1 MNHDHHGHK
10 HQGHH
15 HHVPTN
21 FGRAFIIGISLNVAF
36 VLAEV
41 VAGFAFESVSLLADA
56 GHNLSDVLGL
66 LLAFAAFRVADA
78 KPSPRFTFGFGS
90 WTILASSI
98 NGVLLLFAVSAI
110 CWEAIGRFWSPA
122 DVHGPGIILIA
133 LIGVVVN
140 GVTAALFFGGRA
152 HDLNIK
158 GAYLHM
164 LADTLVSV
172 GVALGG
178 VAILLT
184 GLNWIDPIV
193 SLVIAL
199 VIFYSTWGLLRDSIK
214 LLSHGVP
221 ESIDIEELSSA
232 IEALPEIESIHDLH
246 VWALSTTKTALTVH
260 VVSGTDNPQAM
271 LTMLNHLFNREF
283 GVRHATVQI
292 ETPDQQFDCQLVS
305 DCSG

>member
-1 MNHDHHGHK
+1 MNHDHHGHGL
-10 HQGHH
+10 HGHD

-66 LLAFAAFRVADA
+66 LLAFAAFRIADA
-78 KPSPRFTFGFGS
+78 KPSQRFTFGFGS
-90 WTILASSI
+90 STILASSI
-98 NGVLLLFAVSAI
+98 NGALLLFAVVAI

-122 DVHGPGIILIA
+122 DVHGAGIIYIA

-172 GVALGG
+172 GVAVGG
-178 VAILLT
+178 IAILLT

-193 SLVIAL
+193 SLVIAV
-199 VIFYSTWGLLRDSIK
+199 VIFYSTWGLFRDSIR

-221 ESIDIEELSSA
+221 ESIDIEGLSSA

-246 VWALSTTKTALTVH
+246 VWALSTTRTALTVH
-260 VVSGTDNPQAM
+260 VVSGTDDSQAM
-271 LTMLNHLFNREF
+271 LAKLSHLFKDDY
-283 GVRHATVQI
+283 GIQHVTIQI
-292 ETPDQQFDCQLVS
+292 ETPDLQFDCQLVS
-305 DCSG
+305 DSSG